1 MRLSKLGTR
10 LAGQTGINALMADL
24 GETLAASADP
34 APLMLGGGNPA
45 HIPAMELVLGSVPSS
60 PPRYSNGDPHG
71 ATQRFRGAFPE
82 EFAILDGKSPEFREA
97 KGFGNFSDP

>member
-24 GETLAASADP
+24 GEALAASADP

-45 HIPAMELVLGSVPSS
+45 HIPAMEKVWEERALVTAMVQ
-60 PPRYSNGDPHG
+60 
-71 ATQRFRGAFPE
+71 QR
-82 EFAILDGKSPEFREA
+82 
-97 KGFGNFSDP
+97 